1 MILKKIKNN
10 TLSSIKNLFIFLFS
24 FGSVVIF
31 SQNDT
36 LRFGSSGMMLPLG
49 APAQVQATDGK
60 YADRIDISWQ
70 YAGGEYQIFRSDHLH
85 TVGKIINS
93 GWQRTNYFSDRS
105 TLQPGKNYYYRVKMK
120 RNGQESPHSAADIGY
135 LMPVAGGR
143 ISDIDSTFSAP
154 QIGMS
159 MGVLEKDTVSTNHP
173 FDLTYTIENKGVKP
187 ISPLHICFYLSP
199 KDVLDSESILLNQ
212 AHVSSI
218 SGKSPSESIGRI
230 RRGAV
235 SLSIPKAVSA
245 GSYFLLMA
253 VEKQISISYKKI
265 EVK

>member
-1 MILKKIKNN
+1 MILKKINN
-10 TLSSIKNLFIFLFS
+10 STLRTFKNLSICFFLWSNFVS
-24 FGSVVIF
+24 F

-36 LRFGSSGMMLPLG
+36 LRLGSGGIFVPIA

-70 YAGGEYQIFRSDHLH
+70 YAGGEYLVFRSDNPNS
-85 TVGKIINS
+85 VGKSISS

-105 TLQPGKNYYYRVKMK
+105 ALQSGKNYYYRVKMR
-120 RNGQESPHSAADIGY
+120 RNGQESPHSIADIGY
-135 LMPVAGGR
+135 LMPLAGGR

-159 MGVLEKDTVSTNHP
+159 MGILEKDTVITNRP
-173 FDLTYTIENKGVKP
+173 FDLTYTLENKDFTT
-187 ISPLHICFYLSP
+187 SPMLNIHFYLSQ
-199 KDVLDSESILLNQ
+199 KDAVDSESILLAQ
-212 AHVSSI
+212 ASTPPL
-218 SGKSPSESIGRI
+218 SGRRPSDSIGRI

-235 SLSIPKAVSA
+235 SLNIPKAVAA
-245 GSYFLLMA
+245 GSYFLIMS
-253 VEKQISISYKKI
+253 VEKQIGIHYKKI